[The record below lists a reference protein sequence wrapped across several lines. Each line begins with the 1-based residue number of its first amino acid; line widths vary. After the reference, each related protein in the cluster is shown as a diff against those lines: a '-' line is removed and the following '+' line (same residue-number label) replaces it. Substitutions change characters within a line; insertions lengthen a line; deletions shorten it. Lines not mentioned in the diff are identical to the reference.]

1 MGALVDKVRKSLFG
15 EPVLQQANV
24 TSEVRNAGTAFAA
37 LIEGVGKAVAT
48 TQRELDSTSGNIASV
63 MAQTEVDTVQ
73 AIVTEYGDS
82 GNIKDVNVVTG
93 KTSAL
98 SIAVP
103 AALSFKRV
111 HLEASFVATE
121 FSSAEHSNV
130 NVNLVGVNVSSKG
143 AGISGPKIS
152 ASFVNANTDSQTEQT
167 QDSSVGSMSMTAQ
180 ILPKP
185 VLALTKPPLILKG
198 PQLTLSAIGGSKI
211 DNINP
216 LSTDPT
222 APPYL
227 ERRTMVILVK
237 LMKADGTTP
246 NNGKTIAIDSAGLD
260 WEVTDSLGAAVTP
273 VTAGP
278 TTLASGDFYI
288 KVSRISVSAAEA
300 KKDYVLRA
308 SLNLVNATLSVS
320 L

>member
-1 MGALVDKVRKSLFG
+1 MGVLLDRVRKSLFG
-15 EPVLQQANV
+15 EPVLQEANV
-24 TSEVRNAGTAFAA
+24 TSELRGAGTAFAA

-48 TQRELDSTSGNIASV
+48 TQRELDTTSGNIASE
-63 MAQTEVDTVQ
+63 MAKTKVDTVQ
-73 AIVTEYGDS
+73 AVVTEYGDS
-82 GNIKDVNVVTG
+82 GNIESVNVVTG
-93 KTSAL
+93 ETSAL

-143 AGISGPKIS
+143 AGIGGPKIN

-198 PQLTLSAIGGSKI
+198 PKLTLSANSGSKI
-211 DNINP
+211 ENINP
-216 LSTDPT
+216 TSTDP
-222 APPYL
+222 AALPYL
-227 ERRTMVILVK
+227 ERRSMLILFN
-237 LMKADGTTP
+237 LMKADRTTP
-246 NNGKTIAIDSAGLD
+246 NDGKTIAIDSAGLD
-260 WEVTDSLGAAVTP
+260 WEVTDSLGAAAAL
-273 VTAGP
+273 TAGP
-278 TTLASGDFYI
+278 ITDSSGNFYI
-288 KVSRISVSAAEA
+288 KVSRTSTSATEA

>member
-1 MGALVDKVRKSLFG
+1 MGTLVDKVRKSLFG

-24 TSEVRNAGTAFAA
+24 TSELRNAGTAFAT
-37 LIEGVGKAVAT
+37 LIEGIGKAVAT
-48 TQRELDSTSGNIASV
+48 TQRELDSTSGSIASA

-73 AIVTEYGDS
+73 AVVTEYGDN
-82 GNIKDVNVVTG
+82 GNIKAVNVVTG

-103 AALSFKRV
+103 AALAFKRV

-130 NVNLVGVNVSSKG
+130 NVNLVGVSVSSKG
-143 AGISGPKIS
+143 AGIGGPSIG
-152 ASFVNANTDSQTEQT
+152 ASFVNANTDRQTEQT

-185 VLALTKPPLILKG
+185 VVALTKPPLILKG
-198 PQLTLSAIGGSKI
+198 PILKLSATGGPKVV
-211 DNINP
+211 NINP
-216 LSTDPT
+216 ISNDPT

-227 ERRTMVILVK
+227 ERRSMMILVN
-237 LMKADGTTP
+237 LMKADATP
-246 NNGKTIAIDSAGLD
+246 NDGKIIAIDSAGLD
-260 WEVTDSLGAAVTP
+260 WEMTDSLGVA

-278 TTLASGDFYI
+278 TTDISGNFYI
-288 KVSRISVSAAEA
+288 KVSRTSASATEA
-300 KKDYVLRA
+300 NKDYALRA